1 MNFIARFLSL
11 SRKQWPWMAAGI
23 ILGVLVIAANSLL
36 MAVSG
41 WFIASMA
48 VAGQSGVAFNY
59 FFPSA
64 GIRFLAIARTVGRY
78 SERLVTHSAT
88 FRILAGLRVWLFR
101 RLEPL
106 APAGLERSAGGDVA
120 GRLRADVDALETLY
134 LKILAPLAVGS
145 VSIGAGL
152 LFLLCFSPP
161 SALVML
167 LFLFLAGAGLP
178 LLIRRFSEK
187 PGRKSAALAAA
198 LRNKVTEGLQGIE
211 ELILLGAVERQAA
224 LVDGLS
230 EAVIA
235 QQERLGRING
245 LATGGMAFFAGCG
258 VAAPNQENTTI
269 AGQAETTVAPTTVAA
284 STTKGDEIIIAW
296 YPNESGEELSE
307 AREQIGAIIEKATG
321 MKVKHQTTTDY
332 LIAIEALA
340 AGTAHIA
347 FTGGEGYVQA
357 HDKNPSVLP
366 LVTNSGASG
375 TLDDA
380 KYYSWLNVAKGSET
394 QYMKDGKYS
403 IDNIVGKKFP
413 SSPTAPPLV
422 QSAFR

>member
-1 MNFIARFLSL
+1 MKKF
-11 SRKQWPWMAAGI
+11 
-23 ILGVLVIAANSLL
+23 
-36 MAVSG
+36 
-41 WFIASMA
+41 
-48 VAGQSGVAFNY
+48 
-59 FFPSA
+59 
-64 GIRFLAIARTVGRY
+64 
-78 SERLVTHSAT
+78 
-88 FRILAGLRVWLFR
+88 
-101 RLEPL
+101 
-106 APAGLERSAGGDVA
+106 
-120 GRLRADVDALETLY
+120 TL
-134 LKILAPLAVGS
+134 I
-145 VSIGAGL
+145 
-152 LFLLCFSPP
+152 
-161 SALVML
+161 ALVMTL
-167 LFLFLAGAGLP
+167 L
-178 LLIRRFSEK
+178 
-187 PGRKSAALAAA
+187 
-198 LRNKVTEGLQGIE
+198 
-211 ELILLGAVERQAA
+211 
-224 LVDGLS
+224 LS
-230 EAVIA
+230 T
-235 QQERLGRING
+235 L
-245 LATGGMAFFAGCG
+245 AGCG
-258 VAAPNQENTTI
+258 VAASNQENTTI

-403 IDNIVGKKFP
+403 IDNIVGKKFSFVSNSSTSGFKVP
-413 SSPTAPPLV
+413 SADILSHFNQMDAYKNLTREDLIESGTFFSEVLFGGSHQGSAVNLLNGSADIAAFCDTCVSNYVELV
-422 QSAFR
+422 SGELNTVGSVVKVKDDAAEPFNTVLGKEFVVISVTPVLNGPIIANTEVLSAEHFKAIQEALTSDETTNNPKIFVAKDSEFKGLWKAGERFLAVEDAWYNPIRELGK

>member
-1 MNFIARFLSL
+1 MKKF
-11 SRKQWPWMAAGI
+11 
-23 ILGVLVIAANSLL
+23 
-36 MAVSG
+36 
-41 WFIASMA
+41 
-48 VAGQSGVAFNY
+48 
-59 FFPSA
+59 
-64 GIRFLAIARTVGRY
+64 
-78 SERLVTHSAT
+78 
-88 FRILAGLRVWLFR
+88 
-101 RLEPL
+101 
-106 APAGLERSAGGDVA
+106 
-120 GRLRADVDALETLY
+120 TL
-134 LKILAPLAVGS
+134 I
-145 VSIGAGL
+145 
-152 LFLLCFSPP
+152 
-161 SALVML
+161 ALVMTL
-167 LFLFLAGAGLP
+167 L
-178 LLIRRFSEK
+178 
-187 PGRKSAALAAA
+187 
-198 LRNKVTEGLQGIE
+198 
-211 ELILLGAVERQAA
+211 
-224 LVDGLS
+224 LS
-230 EAVIA
+230 T
-235 QQERLGRING
+235 L
-245 LATGGMAFFAGCG
+245 AGCG

-422 QSAFR
+422 SKCLPLTFSATSTRWIAYKNLTREDLIESGTFFSEVLFGGSHQGSAVNLLNGSADIAAFCDTCVSNYVELVSGELNTVGSVVKVKDDAAEPFNTVLGKEFVVISVTPVLNGPIIANTEV